1 MAIIFNEK
9 SLKNEIR
16 SSEELFEEIKSIMKA
31 RQFLL
36 KREMHIYCH
45 RNFINHKL
53 TNGETILSYIMRF
66 DKTERID
73 VMNWLSKA
81 GPFWDDDQLHS
92 PTDVYFHDTEE
103 VSGTSLAEAAAQ
115 LYCEEDYS
123 VFSLGNEKYSGGE
136 IIITWRQSHGDLNF
150 NID

>member
-81 GPFWDDDQLHS
+81 GPFWDDDQL
-92 PTDVYFHDTEE
+92 
-103 VSGTSLAEAAAQ
+103 
-115 LYCEEDYS
+115 
-123 VFSLGNEKYSGGE
+123 
-136 IIITWRQSHGDLNF
+136 
-150 NID
+150 